1 MEIKKIGE
9 NMNNQESNTI
19 EIDVLSLLKTIWRKK
34 FFILVT
40 AVLGAGL
47 AFVYSSF
54 LVTPQYD
61 STTRIYVVSQN
72 VEAGAGLTNQDLQ
85 AGSYLVK
92 DYKEIILSQDV
103 LTQVATE
110 LNLNENLKEKV
121 SVSIPVDTRI
131 VSISV
136 RDADPNEAARIANSL
151 RTFAAQKIVEVTK
164 VSDVTTL
171 EEAVPAEEPTT
182 PNTKRNIILGLLAGG
197 ILATG
202 LVLVMEVLDDRVK
215 RPQDIEEVM
224 GLTLLGVVP
233 DSKKLK

>member
-1 MEIKKIGE
+1 
-9 NMNNQESNTI
+9 MNNQEVNAI
-19 EIDVLSLLKTIWRKK
+19 EIDVLFLLKIIWRKK
-34 FFILVT
+34 FLILLT
-40 AVLGAGL
+40 AVLTAGL

-72 VEAGAGLTNQDLQ
+72 VEAGAGLTNQELQ
-85 AGSYLVK
+85 AGTYLAK
-92 DYKEIILSQDV
+92 DYREIILSQDV

-110 LNLNENLKEKV
+110 LNLKESLKEKI

-136 RDADPNEAARIANSL
+136 RGADPNEAARIANSL
-151 RTFAAQKIVEVTK
+151 RTFAVQKIVEVTK

-182 PNTKRNIILGLLAGG
+182 PNTKRNILLGLLAGG

-224 GLTLLGVVP
+224 GLTLLGIVP

>member
-1 MEIKKIGE
+1 
-9 NMNNQESNTI
+9 MNNQEMNTI
-19 EIDVLSLLKTIWRKK
+19 EIDILLLLKTIWRKK
-34 FFILVT
+34 FLIIIT
-40 AVLGAGL
+40 ALFGAGI

-54 LVTPQYD
+54 LVTPQFD

-72 VEAGAGLTNQDLQ
+72 VEAGAGLTNQELQ
-85 AGSYLVK
+85 AGTYLVK

-103 LTQVATE
+103 LSRVKTE
-110 LNLNENLKEKV
+110 LGLTEDISNKI

-136 RDADPNEAARIANSL
+136 RDADPNEATRIANSL

-182 PNTKRNIILGLLAGG
+182 PNIKRNILLGLLSGG

-202 LVLVMEVLDDRVK
+202 IILAMEVLDDRVK

>member
-1 MEIKKIGE
+1 
-9 NMNNQESNTI
+9 MNNQEVNAI
-19 EIDVLSLLKTIWRKK
+19 EIDVLFLLKTIWRKK
-34 FFILVT
+34 FLILLT
-40 AVLGAGL
+40 AVLTAGL

-72 VEAGAGLTNQDLQ
+72 VEAGAGLTNQELQ
-85 AGSYLVK
+85 AGTYLAK
-92 DYKEIILSQDV
+92 DYREIILSQDV

-110 LNLNENLKEKV
+110 LNLKESLKEKI

-151 RTFAAQKIVEVTK
+151 RTFAAQKVAEVTK
-164 VSDVTTL
+164 GSDVTTL
-171 EEAVPAEEPTT
+171 EEAVPAEAPTT
-182 PNTKRNIILGLLAGG
+182 PNTKRNILLGLLAGG

-224 GLTLLGVVP
+224 GLILLGIVP

>member
-1 MEIKKIGE
+1 
-9 NMNNQESNTI
+9 MNNQEVNAI
-19 EIDVLSLLKTIWRKK
+19 EIDVLFLLKTIWRKK
-34 FFILVT
+34 FLILLT
-40 AVLGAGL
+40 AVLTAGL

-54 LVTPQYD
+54 LVTPQFD

-72 VEAGAGLTNQDLQ
+72 VEAGAGLTNQELQ
-85 AGSYLVK
+85 AGTYLVK

-110 LNLNENLKEKV
+110 LNLKESLKEKI

-182 PNTKRNIILGLLAGG
+182 PNTKRNILLGLLAGG

-202 LVLVMEVLDDRVK
+202 IILAMEVLDDRVK
-215 RPQDIEEVM
+215 RPQDVEEVM

>member
-1 MEIKKIGE
+1 
-9 NMNNQESNTI
+9 MNNQEVNAI
-19 EIDVLSLLKTIWRKK
+19 EIDVLFLLKTIWGKK
-34 FFILVT
+34 FLILLT
-40 AVLGAGL
+40 AVLTAGL

-72 VEAGAGLTNQDLQ
+72 VEAGAGLTNQELQ
-85 AGSYLVK
+85 AGTYLVK

-110 LNLNENLKEKV
+110 LNLKESLKEKI

-182 PNTKRNIILGLLAGG
+182 PNTKRNILLGLLAGG

-202 LVLVMEVLDDRVK
+202 IILAMEVLDDRVK

>member
-1 MEIKKIGE
+1 
-9 NMNNQESNTI
+9 
-19 EIDVLSLLKTIWRKK
+19 LL
-34 FFILVT
+34 T
-40 AVLGAGL
+40 AVLTAGL

-72 VEAGAGLTNQDLQ
+72 VEAGAGLTNQELQ
-85 AGSYLVK
+85 AGTYLAK
-92 DYKEIILSQDV
+92 DYREIILSQDV

-110 LNLNENLKEKV
+110 LNLKESLKEKI

-151 RTFAAQKIVEVTK
+151 RTFAVQKVVEVTK

-182 PNTKRNIILGLLAGG
+182 PNTKRNILLGLLAGG

-224 GLTLLGVVP
+224 GLTLLGIVP

>member
-1 MEIKKIGE
+1 
-9 NMNNQESNTI
+9 MNNQESNTI

-72 VEAGAGLTNQDLQ
+72 VEAGAGLTNQELQ
-85 AGSYLVK
+85 AGTYLVK

-110 LNLNENLKEKV
+110 LNLNEDLKEKV

-197 ILATG
+197 ILATA

>member
-1 MEIKKIGE
+1 
-9 NMNNQESNTI
+9 MNNQEVNAI
-19 EIDVLSLLKTIWRKK
+19 EIDVLFLLKTIWRKK
-34 FFILVT
+34 FLILLT
-40 AVLGAGL
+40 AVLTAGL

-72 VEAGAGLTNQDLQ
+72 VEAGAGLTNQELQ
-85 AGSYLVK
+85 AGTYLAK
-92 DYKEIILSQDV
+92 DYREIILSQDV

-110 LNLNENLKEKV
+110 LNLKESLKEKI
-121 SVSIPVDTRI
+121 SVSIPVDTRV

-151 RTFAAQKIVEVTK
+151 RTFAVQKVVEVTK

-182 PNTKRNIILGLLAGG
+182 PNTKRNILLGLLAGG

-224 GLTLLGVVP
+224 GLTLLGIVP

>member
-1 MEIKKIGE
+1 
-9 NMNNQESNTI
+9 MNNQESNTI